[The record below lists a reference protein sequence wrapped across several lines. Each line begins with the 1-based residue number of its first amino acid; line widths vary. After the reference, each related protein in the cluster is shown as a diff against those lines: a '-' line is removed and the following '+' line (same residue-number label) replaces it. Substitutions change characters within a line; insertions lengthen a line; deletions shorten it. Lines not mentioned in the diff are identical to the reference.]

1 MASVLL
7 LRGVEGSS
15 ADRHPLDAEDEE
27 LLAPVLRELVG
38 FATSAEQG
46 AIALERD
53 GEVVTAW
60 SQEGAL
66 RMAQSLPPAYGE
78 LANAIRERHQE

>member
-7 LRGVEGSS
+7 LRGSGSE
-15 ADRHPLDAEDEE
+15 AGDRVPLNAGDEE
-27 LLAPVLRELVG
+27 ALASAYRELVA
-38 FATSAEQG
+38 FATSSDEG
-46 AIALERD
+46 AIAHERN
-53 GEVVTAW
+53 GEIVAAW

-66 RMAQSLPPAYGE
+66 RLAQLLPPAYGD

>member
-7 LRGVEGSS
+7 LRGSGSEGG
-15 ADRHPLDAEDEE
+15 DRVPLDAGDEE
-27 LLAPVLRELVG
+27 ALASAYRELVA
-38 FATSAEQG
+38 FATSSDEG
-46 AIALERD
+46 AIAHERD
-53 GEVVTAW
+53 GEIVAAW

-66 RMAQSLPPAYGE
+66 RLAQLLPPAYGD

>member
-1 MASVLL
+1 MASILL
-7 LRGVEGSS
+7 LRGVGSS
-15 ADRHPLDAEDEE
+15 SDDRHPLHAEDDE
-27 LLAPVLRELVG
+27 LLAPVFRELVG
-38 FATSAEQG
+38 LATSADQG

-53 GEVVTAW
+53 GEVVAAW

-66 RMAQSLPPAYGE
+66 RMAQRLPPAYGD

>member
-7 LRGVEGSS
+7 LRGIGSGPV
-15 ADRHPLDAEDEE
+15 DRHPLGDEDEE
-27 LLAPVLRELVG
+27 LLAPVFRELVG
-38 FATSAEQG
+38 FATSGEQG
-46 AIALERD
+46 AIARERD
-53 GEVVTAW
+53 GEIVAAW

-66 RMAQSLPPAYGE
+66 RLAQRLPPAYGD